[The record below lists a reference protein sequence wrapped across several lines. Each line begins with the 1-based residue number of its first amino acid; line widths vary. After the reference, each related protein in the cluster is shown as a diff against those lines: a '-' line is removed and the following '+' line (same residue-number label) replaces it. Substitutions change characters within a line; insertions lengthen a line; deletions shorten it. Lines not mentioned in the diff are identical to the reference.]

1 MTPVRWQPAEVS
13 AVHAETQSAR
23 TLTLR
28 VEGWAGHLP
37 GQHVDVRL
45 TAADGYTA
53 TRSYSIS
60 SAPAEGE
67 LEITVDEVRGGEVSP
82 YLVRDAAPGDA
93 VEVRGPLGGWFVWSP
108 DSIRPLQLVAGGSGI
123 APLMSMLRARAAAGS
138 TAPARLLYSVRRPG
152 AAIFAAEL
160 ERLAAPGSGLEVT
173 YAYTRAV
180 PPGWPRPAGRVDAR
194 LLAEAAWPADRSPDV
209 YVCGPTGFVET
220 AADLLV
226 AAGHSATDV
235 RTERFGPTGSTS

>member
-1 MTPVRWQPAEVS
+1 MS
-13 AVHAETQSAR
+13 AVRQETPTAR

-28 VEGWAGHLP
+28 VDGWAGHVP

-53 TRSYSIS
+53 VRSYSIS

-82 YLVRDAAPGDA
+82 YLVREIAAGDL
-93 VEVRGPLGGWFVWSP
+93 VEVRGPLGGWFVWQPQST
-108 DSIRPLQLVAGGSGI
+108 RPLQLVAGGSGI
-123 APLMSMLRARAAAGS
+123 APLMSMARARAAAGGG
-138 TAPARLLYSVRRPG
+138 APTRLLYSVRRPD
-152 AAIFAAEL
+152 AVVFAAEL
-160 ERLAAPGSGLEVT
+160 AGLAAPGSGLEVS

-180 PPGWPRPAGRVDAR
+180 PEGWPRPAGRVDAA
-194 LLAEAAWPADRSPDV
+194 LLAEATWPAERAPDCF
-209 YVCGPTGFVET
+209 VCGPTGFVEAT
-220 AADLLV
+220 ADLLV
-226 AAGHSATDV
+226 AAGHSASAI